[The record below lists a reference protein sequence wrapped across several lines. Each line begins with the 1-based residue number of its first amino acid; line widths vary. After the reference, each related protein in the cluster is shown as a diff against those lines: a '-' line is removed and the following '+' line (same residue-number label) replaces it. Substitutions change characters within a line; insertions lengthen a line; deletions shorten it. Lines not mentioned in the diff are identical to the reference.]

1 MSETSSAATVAL
13 VTSGTF
19 GLGAEIVGSLDGAG
33 VRVAV
38 GVTPRLGT
46 TGKTPP
52 GAASTHQ
59 GLLTSP
65 ADCERVVKEV
75 VEQHGRLDILVNV
88 AVRRGL
94 SVDCPIERCDATQWD
109 QTLGAYLSGPFYL
122 IRAALPQ
129 MLAQGSGRIVT
140 VIPLDGGPG
149 SVGQA
154 PTGVA
159 SAGIVA
165 LTQRLAREVA
175 DRGVTVNA
183 VVAGLIGDGW
193 LLDDM
198 PAALAEQIKTTVPA
212 GRLAHPS
219 EVARVVSFLC
229 APDAGYVTGQVV
241 AADGGFRA

>member
-1 MSETSSAATVAL
+1 MAAAPVAL

-19 GLGAEIVGSLDGAG
+19 GLGAEIVAALDQAG

-38 GVTPRLGT
+38 GVRPRAGGT
-46 TGKTPP
+46 AKDVP

-65 ADCERVVKEV
+65 SDCEQVAKEV

-88 AVRRGL
+88 AIRRGL
-94 SVDCPIERCDATQWD
+94 SLDCPIERCDATEWD
-109 QTLGAYLSGPFYL
+109 HTLAAYLSGPFYL
-122 IRAALPQ
+122 MQAALSP
-129 MLAQGSGRIVT
+129 MLAQGHGRIVT

-175 DRGVTVNA
+175 GRGVTVNA
-183 VVAGLIGDGW
+183 VVAGLVGNGW
-193 LLDDM
+193 LDEEM
-198 PAALAEQIKTTVPA
+198 PEELSRQLRATVPA

-229 APDAGYVTGQVV
+229 APEAGYVTGQVV
-241 AADGGFRA
+241 AADGGYRT